1 MTVGRARAG
10 ALAKASI
17 VLSAAF
23 LVSRLLG
30 YVRVAVLADGFGIG
44 PELDAFYAAF
54 RLPELVYQLVAAGA
68 LTSGLVPV
76 LAGLV
81 ATEQDERARR
91 VVSAI
96 GTTVTVAVAAFTVVV
111 WLAAPLIV
119 PWVTPGFDATLLTE
133 TVDLTR
139 VMLAGP
145 VFLALGSVATS
156 WLNARDRFGAGALT
170 PMAYNVGIIGGVIL
184 LAPSMGIEGAAWGVV
199 AGSILYALVAWA
211 SAIHRRLIP
220 ARTLERDPEA
230 GRALRMMLPRMLGLG
245 ATQLALT
252 AMTAL
257 ASGLPAGSVAA
268 FATAQILLQLPLG
281 LFGVP
286 LGIVML
292 PSMAREVAI
301 AASGLLDFTAAS
313 SQGMARSR

>member
-119 PWVTPGFDATLLTE
+119 PWVTPGFDE
-133 TVDLTR
+133 
-139 VMLAGP
+139 
-145 VFLALGSVATS
+145 
-156 WLNARDRFGAGALT
+156 
-170 PMAYNVGIIGGVIL
+170 I
-184 LAPSMGIEGAAWGVV
+184 
-199 AGSILYALVAWA
+199 
-211 SAIHRRLIP
+211 
-220 ARTLERDPEA
+220 
-230 GRALRMMLPRMLGLG
+230 GRAH
-245 ATQLALT
+245 
-252 AMTAL
+252 
-257 ASGLPAGSVAA
+257 V
-268 FATAQILLQLPLG
+268 
-281 LFGVP
+281 
-286 LGIVML
+286 
-292 PSMAREVAI
+292 
-301 AASGLLDFTAAS
+301 
-313 SQGMARSR
+313 

>member
-211 SAIHRRLIP
+211 DRKSTRLN
-220 ARTLERDPEA
+220 
-230 GRALRMMLPRMLGLG
+230 
-245 ATQLALT
+245 
-252 AMTAL
+252 
-257 ASGLPAGSVAA
+257 
-268 FATAQILLQLPLG
+268 
-281 LFGVP
+281 
-286 LGIVML
+286 
-292 PSMAREVAI
+292 
-301 AASGLLDFTAAS
+301 S
-313 SQGMARSR
+313 SHT